1 MQQAIIATI
10 GAVLKSKLFWI
21 IVSVVVAYIVI
32 KRNWN
37 HIANLGKPRF
47 IEYETNAQ
55 GEVLNFS
62 NDKKEKLRD
71 LAERLYAQI
80 YTPFAG
86 DSEVYTAV
94 KYLNDQE
101 LLFLAN
107 YYKQAYKAN
116 LYTDIDD
123 EFLPGTD
130 SDDII
135 LGRLKKMG
143 LAK

>member
-1 MQQAIIATI
+1 MQQAIFATLGTI
-10 GAVLKSKLFWI
+10 LKSKLFWI
-21 IVSVVVAYIVI
+21 IISVIIVYIIV

-62 NDKKEKLRD
+62 DDKKNRLKD
-71 LAERLYAQI
+71 LAERLYTQI

-86 DSEVYTAV
+86 DSEVYNAV

-116 LYTDIDD
+116 IYTDIDD

-143 LAK
+143 FLK